1 MENLS
6 IILKK
11 LRESRGVT
19 QQELAEIS
27 GIGQGTIG
35 DIERGKIKKSS
46 INTLEKIAKALDLN
60 GEERQELFAV
70 LVPKDISIKIL
81 KNPLYKNLDSRGRKQ
96 FSEIIEQTS
105 LMFNDEGIPEEDK
118 EKVLMAIQ
126 SAFFLA
132 KEKNKIKK

>member
-1 MENLS
+1 MGNLS

-19 QQELAEIS
+19 QQELSEIS
-27 GIGQGTIG
+27 GIGQGT
-35 DIERGKIKKSS
+35 IERGKIKKSS
-46 INTLEKIAKALDLN
+46 INTLEKIAKALNLN
-60 GEERQELFAV
+60 EEERQELFSV
-70 LVPKDISIKIL
+70 LVPNDISIKIL
-81 KNPLYKNLDSRGRKQ
+81 KNPLYKKLDSRGRKQ
-96 FSEIIEQTS
+96 FSEIIEQTA
-105 LMFNDEGIPEEDK
+105 LMFNDEEIPEDDK